1 MIKLFTKKKEQ
12 ELYNKLDRTKLPQ
25 HIAIIM
31 DGNGRWARKK
41 NLPRI
46 MGHRA
51 GVKSVRV
58 TVRACGELGIKVLT
72 LYVFSTENWRR
83 PADEVNALMSL
94 LSMAL
99 KNETPELIKNNV
111 QLRVIGRQDALP
123 VNVRNTLAECIQ
135 TTAHGTGLILNLA
148 LNYGGRQEIVD
159 AVNALIASGN
169 ATISEEKISRF
180 LYTKDLPDPDILIR
194 TANEKRLSNFLLW
207 QLAYAEF
214 IFTPVL
220 WPSFRKEN
228 LIEAIIEYQKRER
241 RFGGI

>member
-1 MIKLFTKKKEQ
+1 M
-12 ELYNKLDRTKLPQ
+12 PQ

-51 GVKSVRV
+51 GVKSVRE

-72 LYVFSTENWRR
+72 LYAFSTENWRR
-83 PADEVNALMSL
+83 PTDEVNALMSL

-99 KNETPELIKNNV
+99 KNQTPELIKNNV

-123 VNVRNTLAECIQ
+123 VKVRNTLAKCIR

-159 AVNALIASGN
+159 AVNALIASGST
-169 ATISEEKISRF
+169 TISEEKISRF

-214 IFTPVL
+214 IFIPVL